1 MDFFSPFLL
10 ISRESHRGWSPET
23 TREGKVGHCRFI
35 VVMPA
40 DVVQAGFNSLTIELT
55 VHRGLGKLVSKLEE
69 EDLAGCDPTPFGKCI
84 KVFFGGETCY
94 GPLQAWEWI
103 VL

>member
-1 MDFFSPFLL
+1 MDFFFSFLL

-23 TREGKVGHCRFI
+23 PRESKVGHCRFI
-35 VVMPA
+35 VVKPA
-40 DVVQAGFNSLTIELT
+40 DVLQAGFNSLTIELT

-84 KVFFGGETCY
+84 KVFLGGRCVMDPSKR
-94 GPLQAWEWI
+94 GNG
-103 VL
+103 